1 MIEKPVAYYIA
12 SLDGKLV
19 AVTTSSERANEMF
32 SKSENSALQNLFTE
46 SQLKAE
52 RENAIRECAKIA
64 KYWDDVEG
72 NCAGEIERQIL
83 TLLDN

>member
-19 AVTTSSERANEMF
+19 AVTTSYERANEMF

-52 RENAIRECAKIA
+52 RERAIRECAEACLSKA
-64 KYWDDVEG
+64 CE
-72 NCAGEIERQIL
+72 AEIL
-83 TLLDN
+83 KLLDN